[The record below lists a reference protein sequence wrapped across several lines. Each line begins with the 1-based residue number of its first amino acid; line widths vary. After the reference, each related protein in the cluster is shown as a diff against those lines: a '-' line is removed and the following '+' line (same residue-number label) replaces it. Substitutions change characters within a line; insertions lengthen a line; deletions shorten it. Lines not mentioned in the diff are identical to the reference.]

1 MHTNKLVDYSK
12 YQISNNKKKKS
23 HVDKKLDILLD
34 DNNVTEIE
42 DDDEISSID
51 YLSDTIQKNTIIY
64 ALQII
69 IIIIGYL
76 HLRDACI

>member
-34 DNNVTEIE
+34 DNNVTNLLV
-42 DDDEISSID
+42 SI
-51 YLSDTIQKNTIIY
+51 
-64 ALQII
+64 
-69 IIIIGYL
+69 
-76 HLRDACI
+76 